1 MGSLLSGA
9 ALGDYLSGL
18 LQALAA
24 LGVVAAFAFVALR
37 LGALR
42 GALSARGQRLSVED
56 RLRLDAR
63 SQLLIVRVEQ
73 RRLLIATH
81 ADGAARLL
89 TELGEAA
96 SEPGVRPVEA
106 LAAAAQA
113 WGAAPAQEPRAPE
126 PRDIQPAAGEP

>member
-1 MGSLLSGA
+1 MSSLLSAGA

-24 LGVVAAFAFVALR
+24 LGAVAACAWLALR
-37 LGALR
+37 FGALR
-42 GALSARGQRLSVED
+42 GALGPRSQRLSVED

-81 ADGAARLL
+81 TDGAARLL
-89 TELGEAA
+89 AELEAPR
-96 SEPGVRPVEA
+96 SEAVEQSDALREEIRPD
-106 LAAAAQA
+106 
-113 WGAAPAQEPRAPE
+113 APE
-126 PRDIQPAAGEP
+126 PTSVARAQPGAAAEP